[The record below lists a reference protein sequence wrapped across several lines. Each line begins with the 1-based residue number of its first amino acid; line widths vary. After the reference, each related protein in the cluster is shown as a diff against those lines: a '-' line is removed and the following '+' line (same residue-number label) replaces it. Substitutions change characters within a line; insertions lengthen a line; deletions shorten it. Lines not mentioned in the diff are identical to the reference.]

1 MRCEDVIENI
11 SALVDGELGPKERKA
26 VEAHLETCAD
36 CPLRLAEYRALWKLL
51 GLDADVEAGPEFLAA
66 VHARV
71 RVRRA
76 SSPLRSALI
85 KGAAAVAATVLL
97 LLGLLFFQQRS
108 VPDPSGVSGPDS
120 GRSAL
125 SAEFSEVERAVN
137 EDPEI
142 LEILNHLDALEEIEL
157 LENLDLLERMDEI
170 RVDEADDLA
179 EAAENVLFDSE
190 LPVALGE

>member
-1 MRCEDVIENI
+1 MRCKDVIEDI
-11 SALVDGELGPKERKA
+11 SAWVDGELGPKEREA

-36 CPLRLAEYRALWKLL
+36 CSRSLAEYRALGKLL

-71 RVRRA
+71 REQRA
-76 SSPLRSALI
+76 SSPLKSALI

-97 LLGLLFFQQRS
+97 VLGLLFFQERG
-108 VPDPSGVSGPDS
+108 VPDPSVVPGPDS
-120 GRSAL
+120 VRPAF
-125 SAEFSEVERAVN
+125 SAEFSEVERAVK

-157 LENLDLLERMDEI
+157 LENLDLLERMDEF